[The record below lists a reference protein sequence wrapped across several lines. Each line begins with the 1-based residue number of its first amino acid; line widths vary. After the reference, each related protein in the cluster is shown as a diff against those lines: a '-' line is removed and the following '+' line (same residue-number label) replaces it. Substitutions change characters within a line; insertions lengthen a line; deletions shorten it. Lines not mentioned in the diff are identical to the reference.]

1 MILFAAVGT
10 ALVFLAGGIA
20 LAQPSDDGGVAP
32 PPERG
37 VDRDP
42 QGNSY
47 VAGEL
52 VVTYEERTSAR
63 AADEANEEARADVEV
78 GTRVVPAWNGE
89 KLPLS
94 RG

>member
-20 LAQPSDDGGVAP
+20 LAQPSDGVAP

-89 KLPLS
+89 KLSLS
-94 RG
+94 RR